1 MDETFCFFLQW
12 VLPELAGTLAMSLIL
27 VFTYHWMLFIA
38 TLPYSGILL
47 HKLVAFCVI
56 PIAFISIYSIVCVW
70 VCGCVGGCLH
80 ECCVSLNEASSL
92 ERTSLYYMY

>member
-1 MDETFCFFLQW
+1 MFFLQW

-56 PIAFISIYSIVCVW
+56 PIAFISIYSIVCVC
-70 VCGCVGGCLH
+70 VCVCVGGCVGVWVGV
-80 ECCVSLNEASSL
+80 CMSAVFP
-92 ERTSLYYMY
+92 